1 MPFNVTATDEKR
13 VNGVAF
19 LDLHPV
25 NTIEDLL
32 LEAGRPSLTHPTDGS
47 IGNVTLLSKKNNI
60 RLFLAVPHR

>member
-32 LEAGRPSLTHPTDGS
+32 LEAGSLTHPTNGS
-47 IGNVTLLSKKNNI
+47 IENVTLL
-60 RLFLAVPHR
+60 